1 MKHSHT
7 PKGVSI
13 DLGIAVSGAT
23 LPPGQIRDITE
34 ISYFCECSKQLVHT
48 IEKRAIDK
56 VRKSLA
62 KQGIL
67 SSGDIY

>member
-7 PKGVSI
+7 PKGASI
-13 DLGIAVSGAT
+13 ELGLAISGAT
-23 LPPGQIRDITE
+23 LPQGQVRDITE
-34 ISYFCECSKQLVHT
+34 ISYFCDCSKQLVHA

-56 VRKSLA
+56 VRKTLA

-67 SSGDIY
+67 SSADIY